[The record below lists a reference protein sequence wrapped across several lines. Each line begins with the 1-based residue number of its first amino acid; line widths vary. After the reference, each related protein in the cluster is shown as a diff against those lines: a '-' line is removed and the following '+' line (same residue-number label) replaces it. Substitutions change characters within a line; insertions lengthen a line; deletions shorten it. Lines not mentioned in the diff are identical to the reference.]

1 MGWTKRVVI
10 ALLAFTCAVGCGSG
24 DDADGRGVK
33 LQRVGRFVS
42 PLFVTSPPGD
52 RRRQFVVEQ
61 AGRVMVLRDGRKLG
75 RPFLDLRSQVLARS
89 SEQGLLSMA
98 FAPDYATSG
107 LFYVY
112 YTDAAGYQRVVEFRR
127 RDADHADAGSARL
140 VLRMRDEESN
150 HNGGLLM
157 FGPDGQLYVGTGDG
171 GGGGDQ
177 HGARGNAQN
186 LGSLLGKIL
195 RIDPRARDGRAYSA
209 SPRNPFA
216 GRAGARYEIYAYG
229 LRNPWRFS
237 FDRKRGDLIIGDVGQ
252 NAFEEIDFVRRGAG
266 RGANF
271 GWRPYEGRSRYTPGE
286 SAPGHVRP
294 VIVRAHSNG
303 YCSITGGVVVRDPL
317 LPALR
322 GRYIWGDFCDGR
334 IESAKLSRRRA
345 RGVRQTSLRVKSL
358 SSFGEDAQGRVYVT
372 SLSGPVYRIV
382 SR

>member
-10 ALLAFTCAVGCGSG
+10 ALLAFTCAVGCGGG

-33 LQRVGRFVS
+33 LQRVGRFAS

-216 GRAGARYEIYAYG
+216 GRAGARSEIYAYG

-294 VIVRAHSNG
+294 VIVRAHSDG
-303 YCSITGGVVVRDPL
+303 YCSITGGVVVRDPQ

-358 SSFGEDAQGRVYVT
+358 SSFGEDAEGRVYVT

>member
-10 ALLAFTCAVGCGSG
+10 ALLAFTCAVGCGGG

-33 LQRVGRFVS
+33 LQRVGRFAS

-112 YTDAAGYQRVVEFRR
+112 YTDAAGYQRIVEFRR

-150 HNGGLLM
+150 HNGGLLL

-195 RIDPRARDGRAYSA
+195 RIDPRARDGRAYGA

-216 GRAGARYEIYAYG
+216 GRAGARSEIYAYG

-237 FDRKRGDLIIGDVGQ
+237 FDHKRGDLIIGDVGQ

-334 IESAKLSRRRA
+334 IESAKLSPRRA

-358 SSFGEDAQGRVYVT
+358 SSFGEDAEGRVYVT